1 MNSEMDY
8 EARYWELRE
17 ECERAFDT
25 WMANPRKE
33 DNHQKYLVA
42 LTTYQDFC
50 MDVLEMLMETNV
62 DVLKNL
68 KG

>member
-8 EARYWELRE
+8 ETRYWELRE

-25 WMANPRKE
+25 WMANPQKE
-33 DNHQKYLVA
+33 DSHQKYLVA

-50 MDVLEMLMETNV
+50 MDVLEILMDKNT

>member
-1 MNSEMDY
+1 MNSEMNY

-17 ECERAFDT
+17 ECERALDEWF
-25 WMANPRKE
+25 ANPQKE
-33 DNHQKYLVA
+33 SNHQKYLVA

-50 MDVLEMLMETNV
+50 MDVLEILMEENV
-62 DVLKNL
+62 DILKNL

>member
-1 MNSEMDY
+1 MNY
-8 EARYWELRE
+8 EERYWELRE
-17 ECERAFDT
+17 ECERALDEWF
-25 WMANPRKE
+25 ANPQKE
-33 DNHQKYLVA
+33 SNHQKYLFA

-50 MDVLEMLMETNV
+50 MDVLEMLIEENA